1 MAKEE
6 KTPQAEE
13 PHYEE
18 VSEYRIGEGPPPP
31 FLVVCFVL
39 IFCYAAVSWIPFFH
53 Y

>member
-1 MAKEE
+1 MAKENPNE
-6 KTPQAEE
+6 QPAEE
-13 PHYEE
+13 HYEI

-39 IFCYAAVSWIPFFH
+39 IFIYAAVSWIPFFN